1 MNSEIEALSCR
12 VLKQHTSET
21 APLSS
26 LPFIE
31 RSLANNGF
39 LPNLIATLAS
49 APEALE
55 AYLTLGELNAR
66 SALSLAEREAVQL
79 TAAATHGCGF
89 CAAGHAAV
97 ALKKAKLPL
106 EVVVALQGGRPT
118 GELRLDAVAA
128 FTREVIALRG
138 AVSDESYQAFRDAGF
153 DERGALD
160 VVLGV
165 SLATL
170 CNFAN
175 NLGQPAIN
183 PELLPYRAGVLGQ

>member
-1 MNSEIEALSCR
+1 MSRLS
-12 VLKQHTSET
+12 LHTNET
-21 APLSS
+21 APPAS
-26 LPFIE
+26 LPFLE
-31 RSLANNGF
+31 RSVANNGY
-39 LPNLIATLAS
+39 LPNLIALLAS

-66 SALSLAEREAVQL
+66 AALSLAEREAVQL
-79 TAAATHGCGF
+79 TAAGAHGCGF
-89 CAAGHAAV
+89 CAAGHGAV

-106 EVVVALQGGRPT
+106 AVVVALQAGQAT
-118 GELRLDAVAA
+118 GEPRLDALAV
-128 FTREVIALRG
+128 FTREVIAARG
-138 AVSDESYQAFRDAGF
+138 AVSDESYRTFLDAGF

-175 NLGQPAIN
+175 NLGRPEIN
-183 PELLPYRAGVLGQ
+183 SELLPYRAGVLGR

>member
-1 MNSEIEALSCR
+1 MSRLS
-12 VLKQHTSET
+12 LHTIET
-21 APLSS
+21 APPSS
-26 LPFIE
+26 LPFVE
-31 RSLANNGF
+31 RSVANNGY
-39 LPNLIATLAS
+39 LPNLIATLAG

-66 SALSLAEREAVQL
+66 GALSLAEREAVQL
-79 TAAATHGCGF
+79 TAAAIHGCSF

-106 EVVVALQGGRPT
+106 PVVVALQAGRATDEP
-118 GELRLDAVAA
+118 RLDAVAA
-128 FTREVIALRG
+128 FTRDVIATRG
-138 AVSDESYQAFRDAGF
+138 AVSNERYQAFLDAGF
-153 DERGALD
+153 EERHALD

-175 NLGQPAIN
+175 NLAQPAIN

>member
-1 MNSEIEALSCR
+1 MSRLT
-12 VLKQHTSET
+12 LHTSES
-21 APLSS
+21 APPGS

-31 RSLANNGF
+31 RSVANNGF
-39 LPNLIATLAS
+39 LPNLIAALAG

-79 TAAATHGCGF
+79 TAAAIHGCSF

-106 EVVVALQGGRPT
+106 AVVVALQAGDRT
-118 GELRLDAVAA
+118 GEPRLDAVAT
-128 FTREVIALRG
+128 FTRDVIAARG

-153 DERGALD
+153 DERHALA

-175 NLGQPAIN
+175 NLGQPPIN
-183 PELLPYRAGVLGQ
+183 PELQPYRAGVLGQ

>member
-1 MNSEIEALSCR
+1 MSRLT
-12 VLKQHTSET
+12 QHTSET
-21 APLSS
+21 APPES

-39 LPNLIATLAS
+39 IPNLIATLAG

-55 AYLTLGELNAR
+55 AYLTVGELNSR
-66 SALSLAEREAVQL
+66 SRLSLAEREAVQL
-79 TAAATHGCGF
+79 TAAAIHGCSF

-106 EVVVALQGGRPT
+106 EVVVALQSAGST
-118 GELRLDAVAA
+118 GDARLDAVAT
-128 FTREVIALRG
+128 FTRDVIAARG
-138 AVSDESYQAFRDAGF
+138 AVSDDSYRAFLGAGF
-153 DERGALD
+153 DERHALD

-183 PELLPYRAGVLGQ
+183 PELLPFRAGVLGQ

>member
-1 MNSEIEALSCR
+1 MSRLS
-12 VLKQHTSET
+12 LHTSET
-21 APLSS
+21 APPSS

-31 RSLANNGF
+31 RSVSNNGY

-55 AYLTLGELNAR
+55 AYLTVAELNAR
-66 SALSLAEREAVQL
+66 CALSLAEREVVQL
-79 TAAATHGCGF
+79 TSAATHGCGF

-106 EVVVALQGGRPT
+106 AVVVALQAGFPT
-118 GELRLDAVAA
+118 GEPRLDALAT
-128 FTREVIALRG
+128 FTREVIAARG

-153 DERGALD
+153 DERHALD

-175 NLGQPAIN
+175 NLGQPPIN